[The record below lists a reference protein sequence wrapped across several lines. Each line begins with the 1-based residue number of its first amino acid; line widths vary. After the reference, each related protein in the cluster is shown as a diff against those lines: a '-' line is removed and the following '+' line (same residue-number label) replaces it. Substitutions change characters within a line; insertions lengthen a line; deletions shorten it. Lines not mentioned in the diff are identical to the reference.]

1 MEPQEPED
9 EQCTCPA
16 FAALGDHAPTC
27 MLYTPISSLDIPEW
41 QRRSN
46 GGGGGGSSSNSHGRS
61 RPSSYMTYGIGIVGG
76 SGSSQY
82 PPPSN
87 VSSVAESFASTSSIL
102 DSMAATETESL
113 ASYAHKRSTSVCS
126 FSSAASSSCIL
137 PTELLRGIFKYL
149 ASVDLRTTV
158 QVSRQWRSAGNPLLW
173 RTMSFPLDKRRLA
186 AMKPILSSTGHHVR
200 RVIITPPLLDGQLSR
215 SGSSRRVSM
224 SNPRSWSFS
233 RPLSRSGSTSSQ
245 QQPAHRLDPQS
256 QAEMASEQTNVL
268 SSLSSTNTSAPTSGP
283 APGAPSASP
292 AQSAVAATPARN
304 GYSTASSMLPSPL
317 NQPSQS
323 QLPPPSPLSLSSPRQ
338 RAMSNAT
345 TPLGDGSASATPST
359 FISTG
364 RRPSRASMATSPS
377 PLLPPVYAVPIP
389 GTPGPGNVISESLP
403 LSASGSSWGAS
414 GLTGMNIP
422 SLPSASS
429 SSRPSNAPS
438 HFHEVSEG
446 TVLRMHQFM
455 ERYCPNVLEAV
466 IKNPAGISSHSRRL
480 SILIRLFTVYPRIE
494 RLDMSDFIMWDTQP
508 LRLAS
513 EQLRML
519 RSLDVTN
526 RVELSDMDLLPVV
539 ENCPRLSELRIRATN
554 ASDTTINAIIRNLSE
569 TLVILNVGGCPV
581 SSAAMAELVTTC
593 KNLQVLQMWSCL
605 RLDDSFLLALS
616 PRILTK
622 LQVLDM
628 MDVQKFSVEAVQ
640 KTFGQQQW
648 PYIKYLRIRAK
659 CDREDFVGVPERA
672 MLKLNS
678 PTILD

>member
-215 SGSSRRVSM
+215 SGSSRR
-224 SNPRSWSFS
+224 
-233 RPLSRSGSTSSQ
+233 
-245 QQPAHRLDPQS
+245 
-256 QAEMASEQTNVL
+256 
-268 SSLSSTNTSAPTSGP
+268 
-283 APGAPSASP
+283 
-292 AQSAVAATPARN
+292 
-304 GYSTASSMLPSPL
+304 
-317 NQPSQS
+317 
-323 QLPPPSPLSLSSPRQ
+323 

-403 LSASGSSWGAS
+403 LSASGSSWGAG